1 MLIAFCLPTCSE
13 QMELRKIVAEDKRQP
28 AGWQGQPA
36 NRIQATEWLANS
48 MLHNLLLILA

>member
-1 MLIAFCLPTCSE
+1 
-13 QMELRKIVAEDKRQP
+13 MELRKIVAEDKRQP